1 MKKRNNPIRL
11 TLSYVL
17 LVMIAI
23 VSIYPVLWI
32 FLSSL
37 RPGAALF
44 SERLWPESFTL
55 SHYGELF
62 NNPSFMYGRWYMNT
76 LKIAFFTM
84 IFYING
90 DAGHVRVIP
99 VPFSGRKTILSTM
112 LILGM
117 FPSFM
122 SMIAIYIILLQI
134 KLLDTHVALILV
146 YSSGAVLGG
155 FIVKGF
161 FDTIPRSLD
170 EAARIDGA
178 SHLRVF
184 TSIILPLSKPML
196 TYVALTSFTG
206 HGWILFCPAGAA
218 NQGELDSGCGDVGSR
233 EPVSGQQLHD
243 VCCGSRTD
251 CHSNYAAVCVL
262 ATVPCSGSDNRS
274 VQRLTSLYGFHR

>member
-17 LVMIAI
+17 LVIIAV
-23 VSIYPVLWI
+23 VSVYPVLWI

-44 SERLWPESFTL
+44 SERLWPERFTL

-84 IFYING
+84 IFSTLMVTLGMY
-90 DAGHVRVIP
+90 ALSR
-99 VPFSGRKTILSTM
+99 FRFRGRKTILSTM

-134 KLLDTHVALILV
+134 KLLDTHAALILV

-206 HGWILFCPAGAA
+206 AWMDFIFARLVPRTKENWTLAVGMWDLVNRYQDSNFTMFAAGAVLIA
-218 NQGELDSGCGDVGSR
+218 IPITLLFVFLQRFLVQG
-233 EPVSGQQLHD
+233 
-243 VCCGSRTD
+243 
-251 CHSNYAAVCVL
+251 
-262 ATVPCSGSDNRS
+262 
-274 VQRLTSLYGFHR
+274 LTTGASKG